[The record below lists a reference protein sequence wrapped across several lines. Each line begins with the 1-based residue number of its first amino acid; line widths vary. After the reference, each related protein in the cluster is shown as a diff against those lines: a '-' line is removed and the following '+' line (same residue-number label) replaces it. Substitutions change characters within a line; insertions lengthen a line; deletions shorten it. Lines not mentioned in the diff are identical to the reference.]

1 MADSLDTLS
10 AATGLSRQTMLELA
24 AQAKANVARLNAC
37 PWHDFEPVPGA
48 KVVFGQP
55 DRFRCQRCGG
65 EIDRHAFY
73 WHEQGRRGSAGQSSS
88 P

>member
-10 AATGLSRQTMLELA
+10 AATGLTRSTMLELA
-24 AQAKANVARLNAC
+24 AQVKANVARLNAC
-37 PWHDFEPVPGA
+37 PWHDFEPVSGS

-55 DRFRCQRCGG
+55 AKYRCRQCAG

-73 WHEQGRRGSAGQSSS
+73 WHEQGRRARST
-88 P
+88 PVNE

>member
-10 AATGLSRQTMLELA
+10 AATGLSRGTMLELA
-24 AQAKANVARLNAC
+24 AWAKTNQQRLSAC
-37 PWHDFEPVPGA
+37 PWHDFEPLPGA

-55 DRFRCQRCGG
+55 AKYRCKHCAG
-65 EIDRHAFY
+65 EIDRHAY
-73 WHEQGRRGSAGQSSS
+73 HWHEQGRRTKTT